1 MKSFMT
7 LWRRELAS
15 YLLSPVGYLC
25 MVFFLAF
32 MGIGFVLLVMALSS
46 GLPALSI
53 MRAVYG
59 DSLFTWVSMMI
70 LVPVITMRLV
80 AEERRSGTLETL
92 LTLPISETSLI
103 LSKYAGA
110 VTFYM
115 LLWLPTATYPV
126 ILAEFSQDTVLD
138 IPVLLSSMLGLL
150 LLGMFFISLGVLASV
165 LTRNQIVAAIM
176 SFSLIGTF
184 LFAGL
189 FPYHAGI
196 AWMQELGRYVFAI
209 DHLREFSWG
218 IVDTRPMVLYLSC
231 TCFTLLCAIRL
242 MQAQRY

>member
-1 MKSFMT
+1 MKTFCT

-25 MVFFLAF
+25 MVFFLMF
-32 MGIGFVLLVMALSS
+32 MGVGFVLLVMALSK

-70 LVPVITMRLV
+70 LVPVVTMRLV
-80 AEERRSGTLETL
+80 AEERKSGTLETL
-92 LTLPISETSLI
+92 LTLPISECSLI

-110 VTFYM
+110 LTFY
-115 LLWLPTATYPV
+115 LILWLPTAAYPV
-126 ILAEFSQDTVLD
+126 ILSAFSDDAILD
-138 IPVLLSSMLGLL
+138 VPVLLSSFLGLF

-165 LTRNQIVAAIM
+165 MTRNQIVAAIM
-176 SFSLIGTF
+176 TFALIGTF

-189 FPYHAGI
+189 FPYHADI
-196 AWMQELGRYVFAI
+196 PWMQELGRYIFAI

-218 IVDTRPMVLYLSC
+218 ILDTRPVVLYISC
-231 TCFTLLCAIRL
+231 TLFTLLAAVRL

>member
-242 MQAQRY
+242 MQAHRY